1 MTKVVSAEDI
11 RSLWQKMPSD
21 TVVIT
26 PEEMRAKAH
35 VFERRVGRRNLG
47 EYIASAIV
55 IVVFSWYATF
65 PEPATPLW
73 PIGNILIVLATL
85 FVVFMLHRG
94 RAARTPS
101 AGSVDTLVGFH
112 RAELAR
118 QRDLLLTVWRWYLLP
133 FAPGLVL
140 MFAAMWIGAPAEH
153 QGRIAGVLI
162 MVILLF
168 AAVAI
173 GIVLLNLLAA
183 ARLQRMIEDLDR
195 YTEKK

>member
-1 MTKVVSAEDI
+1 MAG
-11 RSLWQKMPSD
+11 
-21 TVVIT
+21 
-26 PEEMRAKAH
+26 RAGLP
-35 VFERRVGRRNLG
+35 GRLQLSTDRFLVAG
-47 EYIASAIV
+47 
-55 IVVFSWYATF
+55 
-65 PEPATPLW
+65 
-73 PIGNILIVLATL
+73 G
-85 FVVFMLHRG
+85 HRG
-94 RAARTPS
+94 HELAAFDDDVPLGLEKALDVLP
-101 AGSVDTLVGFH
+101 AGRW